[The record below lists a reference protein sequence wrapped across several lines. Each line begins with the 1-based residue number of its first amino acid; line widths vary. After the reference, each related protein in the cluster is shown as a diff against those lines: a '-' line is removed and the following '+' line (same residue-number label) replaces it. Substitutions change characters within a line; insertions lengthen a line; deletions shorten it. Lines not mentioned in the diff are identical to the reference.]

1 MLGTYG
7 IVSLSQR
14 FIFFCVGIPT
24 LILLT
29 TVVRAEEE
37 STQFSPSFPCE
48 KATTVA
54 ERLICSSEE
63 LSALDAEL
71 STFVGPLTRRLPR
84 NQYYTQSRKF
94 VEKRAGCG
102 EDVTCMAAAYKARI
116 WTVRGIVDDRRA
128 FEGVWVSPNES
139 EISIIKRGSVFQ
151 VRAKRLR
158 SLDEFCRTQIVDFV
172 EESFDIDAF
181 EADESELSGQLT
193 ENCLLTVWHHDDVLD
208 IELAGDCADDAQ
220 SFRGAYRHGE
230 ASNPEFLCLQ
240 N

>member
-1 MLGTYG
+1 MSP
-7 IVSLSQR
+7 IQR
-14 FIFFCVGIPT
+14 FSCFCVGIPT

-29 TVVRAEEE
+29 TVVQAEGE
-37 STQFSPSFPCE
+37 SKQFSPSFSCE

-54 ERLICSSEE
+54 ERLICNSEE

-94 VEKRAGCG
+94 VEKRAACG
-102 EDVTCMAAAYKARI
+102 EDVACMAAAYKARI
-116 WTVRGIVDDRRA
+116 WTVRGMVDDRRA
-128 FEGVWVSPNES
+128 FEGVWVSPSES

-158 SLDEFCRTQIVDFV
+158 SLDEFCRTQMADFV
-172 EESFDIDAF
+172 LASVDIDAF
-181 EADESELSGQLT
+181 EADESKLSGQLS
-193 ENCLLTVWHHDDVLD
+193 ESCVLTIRYHDHALD
-208 IELAGDCADDAQ
+208 IELAGDCKEDAQ